1 MARIE
6 FAPGLHLD
14 NEGVPMNLAGLLLES
29 FQAAGADDGLV
40 YVSVPITSGPR
51 EFRLIAELEC
61 TREQLRSDHREQWLA
76 KVVRPNE
83 QEAVTYAAR
92 VRALF
97 PQQLVVEPARLH
109 VSQWTQTDY
118 GNFWETLIRDFALR
132 LIATPDWAFSSGS
145 RQEIE
150 VAYEIGLPILDIRGH
165 PMSSE
170 DLAEADNAAVRALRD
185 LTISEDEVRRY
196 LPPLSFKSARSES
209 PSDDPRGSA
218 RDEAAVNRASSE
230 VFSWLRGE
238 RALQLKEF
246 GPERDDKHTLEGLG
260 DESWWSSQ
268 LQYYLERAR
277 ELGIE
282 TPGGREALAKFVAT
296 AIALLE
302 SSVRLYGW
310 LPMPGIR
317 MGQGVES

>member
-1 MARIE
+1 
-6 FAPGLHLD
+6 
-14 NEGVPMNLAGLLLES
+14 MNLAGLLLES

-51 EFRLIAELEC
+51 EFRLIAKLEC
-61 TREQLRSDHREQWLA
+61 TREQLRSDHRERWLA
-76 KVVRPNE
+76 EVVRPNE

-92 VRALF
+92 VRAMF
-97 PQQLVVEPARLH
+97 PQQLVVEPAKLH

-118 GNFWETLIRDFALR
+118 GNFWETLIREFALR

-150 VAYEIGLPILDIRGH
+150 VAHEIGLPILDIRGR
-165 PMSSE
+165 PMSAE
-170 DLAEADNAAVRALRD
+170 DLAEADRAAVLALRD

-196 LPPLSFKSARSES
+196 LPPLSFTSTPRES
-209 PSDDPRGSA
+209 PSDASTPSNDPSGSA

-268 LQYYLERAR
+268 LEHHFGRAR
-277 ELGIE
+277 ELGVE
-282 TPGGREALAKFVAT
+282 TPAGREALAKFVAT

-310 LPMPGIR
+310 LPTPGIR
-317 MGQGVES
+317 TGQRVEP